1 MAHIKQLEI
10 IQLPSREQAERDHLE
25 LRVMNGGSPLMEG
38 ESLADRMLER
48 GLGGTAPY
56 IELDKITE
64 SCKK

>member
-48 GLGGTAPY
+48 GHGGAAP
-56 IELDKITE
+56 I
-64 SCKK
+64 